1 MGLKIIAN
9 YFTLL
14 FFWSAMT
21 MLLLG
26 SVPAFHFIPDEKSGD
41 AVSSDS
47 YRNRAKNFGLCKLSL
62 IVAQEAVL

>member
-41 AVSSDS
+41 AVSI
-47 YRNRAKNFGLCKLSL
+47 RAKNFGLCKLSL

>member
-26 SVPAFHFIPDEKSGD
+26 SVPAFHFIPDRKNREMPFQSGLKTL
-41 AVSSDS
+41 ACA
-47 YRNRAKNFGLCKLSL
+47 NEAL